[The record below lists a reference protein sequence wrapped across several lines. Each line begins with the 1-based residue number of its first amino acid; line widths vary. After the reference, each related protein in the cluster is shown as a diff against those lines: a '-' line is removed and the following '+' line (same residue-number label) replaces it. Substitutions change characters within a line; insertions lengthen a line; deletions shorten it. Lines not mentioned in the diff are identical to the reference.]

1 MWTLIELQSLLP
13 DGKHSEKEITQR
25 LLDGDE
31 QMFRLVYDQ
40 YWKRVYGVALSFL
53 KSTQL
58 AQDAVQLVFV
68 RLWEKRNK
76 LRDVS
81 HFDAWFATLARN
93 TIINAL
99 ESRAFQLA
107 AGPADELTSP
117 DLLTPGYLLEYKSA
131 VALVDEAVAT
141 LPPQQAAVFRLSRE
155 QELSYA
161 EIAQQ
166 LNIAPATVKSHMVR
180 ALNTIREY
188 VRLHSGD
195 AFLTI
200 WLLASIH
207 EYFF

>member
-1 MWTLIELQSLLP
+1 M
-13 DGKHSEKEITQR
+13 QR
-25 LLDGDE
+25 LFEGDE
-31 QMFRLVYDQ
+31 QMYRQVYNQ

-68 RLWEKRNK
+68 RLWEKRHK
-76 LRDVS
+76 LKDVA

-99 ESRAFQLA
+99 ENRAFQLA
-107 AGPADELTSP
+107 AGPADDLTSP
-117 DLLTPGYLLEYKSA
+117 DFLTPGYLLEYKDA
-131 VALVDEAVAT
+131 VAMIDEAVAT
-141 LPPQQAAVFRLSRE
+141 LPPQQSAVFQLSRE
-155 QELSYA
+155 QGLTYT

-188 VRLHSGD
+188 IRLHSGD
-195 AFLTI
+195 VFLTT
-200 WLLASIH
+200 WLLSSIL
-207 EYFF
+207 EYFL

>member
-1 MWTLIELQSLLP
+1 MLP
-13 DGKHSEKEITQR
+13 GGKHSETEILQR
-25 LLDGDE
+25 LLEGDE
-31 QMFRLVYDQ
+31 QIFRQVYDQ

-68 RLWEKRNK
+68 RLWEKRHK
-76 LRDVS
+76 LKDVS

-99 ESRAFQLA
+99 ENRAFQLA
-107 AGPADELTSP
+107 AAPADEINSP
-117 DLLTPGYLLEYKSA
+117 DLLTPGYLLEYKG
-131 VALVDEAVAT
+131 ALALIDEAVAT
-141 LPPQQAAVFRLSRE
+141 LPPQQTAVFQLSRE
-155 QELSYA
+155 QGLSYA

-180 ALNTIREY
+180 ALNAIREY
-188 VRLHSGD
+188 IRLHAGD
-195 AFLTI
+195 AFLTA
-200 WLLASIH
+200 WLLTSIL

>member
-1 MWTLIELQSLLP
+1 MWTLIVLPTLLP
-13 DGKHSEKEITQR
+13 DRKHSETEIIQR
-25 LLDGDE
+25 LLEGDE
-31 QMFRLVYDQ
+31 QMYRHVYDQ

-68 RLWEKRNK
+68 RLWEKREK
-76 LRDVS
+76 LKDVS

-99 ESRAFQLA
+99 ENRAFQLA
-107 AGPADELTSP
+107 DGPADDLTSP
-117 DLLTPGYLLEYKSA
+117 DLLTPGYLLEYKNA
-131 VALVDEAVAT
+131 VALINEAVAS
-141 LPPQQAAVFRLSRE
+141 LPPQQTAVFQLSRE
-155 QELSYA
+155 QGLSYA

-180 ALNTIREY
+180 ALNAIREY
-188 VRLHSGD
+188 IRLHAGD
-195 AFLTI
+195 VFLTT
-200 WLLASIH
+200 WLLTSIL

>member
-1 MWTLIELQSLLP
+1 MRILNELQSLYP
-13 DGKHSEKEITQR
+13 GKHNEKEIIQR
-25 LLDGDE
+25 LLEGDE
-31 QMFRLVYDQ
+31 QTYRQVYDQ
-40 YWKRVYGVALSFL
+40 YWNRVYGVALSFL

-68 RLWEKRNK
+68 RLWEKRSK
-76 LRDVS
+76 LKDVS
-81 HFDAWFATLARN
+81 HFDAWFAALARN

-99 ESRAFQLA
+99 ENRAFQLA
-107 AGPADELTSP
+107 AGPADELTPP

-131 VALVDEAVAT
+131 VALIDEAVAT
-141 LPPQQAAVFRLSRE
+141 LPPQQTAVFQLSRE
-155 QELSYA
+155 QGLSYA

-180 ALNTIREY
+180 ALNAIREY

-195 AFLTI
+195 IFLTT
-200 WLLASIH
+200 WLLTSIL

>member
-1 MWTLIELQSLLP
+1 MVP
-13 DGKHSEKEITQR
+13 GGKHSEKEIIQR
-25 LLDGDE
+25 LLEGDE
-31 QMFRLVYDQ
+31 QMYREIYDH

-68 RLWEKRNK
+68 RLWEKREK
-76 LRDVS
+76 LKDVS

-99 ESRAFQLA
+99 ENRAFRLA
-107 AGPADELTSP
+107 AAPADDLTSP
-117 DLLTPGYLLEYKSA
+117 DLLTPGYLLEYKNA
-131 VALVDEAVAT
+131 VALIDEAVAT
-141 LPPQQAAVFRLSRE
+141 LPPQQTAVFQLSRE
-155 QELSYA
+155 HGLSYA

-180 ALNTIREY
+180 ALNAIREY
-188 VRLHSGD
+188 IRLHSGD
-195 AFLTI
+195 VFLTT
-200 WLLASIH
+200 WLLTSIL